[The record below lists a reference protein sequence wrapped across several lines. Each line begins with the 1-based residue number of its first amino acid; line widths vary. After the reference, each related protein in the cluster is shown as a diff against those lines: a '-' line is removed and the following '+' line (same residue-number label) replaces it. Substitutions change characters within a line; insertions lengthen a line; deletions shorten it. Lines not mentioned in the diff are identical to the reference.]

1 MSYSPNLPQLAEG
14 EYRAPVGRDAVAS
27 LYCVFRAGEDHF
39 ALPLLQ
45 VEEIISTPAIAELP
59 ASPPFLLGTLMAEG
73 ESLPV
78 LDLALSPVLPDPR
91 YGIVVRIGAGR
102 NAMKVAVA
110 ADDLI
115 SPGTGA
121 VPENSMQF
129 VPAHGMA
136 RFIQGRLSCNGVTAW
151 ALDPDFLINALLSPT
166 RD

>member
-1 MSYSPNLPQLAEG
+1 M
-14 EYRAPVGRDAVAS
+14 AS

-45 VEEIISTPAIAELP
+45 VEEIISTPAIAEH
-59 ASPPFLLGTLMAEG
+59 
-73 ESLPV
+73 
-78 LDLALSPVLPDPR
+78 

-129 VPAHGMA
+129 VPAPGVA
-136 RFIQGRLSCNGVTAW
+136 RFIQGRLSCHGVTAW
-151 ALDPDFLINALLSPT
+151 ALDPDYLINALLSPT